1 MKKKQKNTLP
11 LFLIGTTLLL
21 AGAIAYLYMST
32 HLEEEDMDF
41 DLFDEDTEDYY

>member
-1 MKKKQKNTLP
+1 MKKKQKTTLP